1 MNTSNQG
8 QGHNGG
14 HTEWTT
20 GWPSGAA
27 DFRPTQ
33 GPSMDVYLS
42 KRLAGLTPLPLLNF
56 QMSWR
61 YTSNIGVTSWN
72 EGPAPTAI
80 PAIGDTM
87 QAFTTVFGT
96 PGSSTPTD
104 QGLARRGSLLDAL
117 MQDYTR
123 VNGLLSAADRRLL
136 DQHTSLIR
144 DQEALLQQ
152 SIQKPYTCS
161 APGAGPAKNLSF
173 QDTLR
178 SYMDSLVG
186 AFRCDATRVATL
198 QFGCSGDDSNYT
210 FVNPAA
216 TNYHNDVAHG
226 DPRLVAAVRKW
237 QYQQVAYLCDQL
249 AAVPDGNGSSLLD
262 NTLIACLTELGFF
275 PMSGELTFTDDNG
288 NQITSDNN
296 HLRKKVPALLIGSS
310 GGYFKTG
317 RFVDMKRAQY
327 HDFLLTLAHAM
338 GFTDLTTWGQLGT
351 MPLSVL
357 SA

>member
-42 KRLAGLTPLPLLNF
+42 KRLSGLTPLPLINF

-61 YTSNIGVTSWN
+61 YSTNIGVTSWN

-80 PAIGDTM
+80 PAIGDTTT
-87 QAFTTVFGT
+87 AFTTVFGT

-144 DQEALLQQ
+144 DQETLLQQ
-152 SIQKPYTCS
+152 SIQKPFTCS
-161 APGAGPAKNLSF
+161 APGAGPAKNLNW
-173 QDTLR
+173 QDTMR
-178 SYMDSLVG
+178 SYMDSIVG
-186 AFRCDATRVATL
+186 AFRCDATRVATMQL
-198 QFGCSGDDSNYT
+198 GCSGDDSNYS

-216 TNYHNDVAHG
+216 LNYHNDVAHG
-226 DPRLVAAVRKW
+226 NPVLVAAVRKW
-237 QYQQVAYLCDQL
+237 QMQQIAYMCDQL
-249 AAVPDGNGSSLLD
+249 AAVPDGTGSLLD

-327 HDFLLTLAHAM
+327 HDLLLTLAHAM

-351 MPLSVL
+351 GPLSVL
-357 SA
+357 RA